1 MKHLTLTICA
11 LAAGIMLAGGAT
23 TDAASTNGV
32 ATNAASTNGVAA
44 LTPEM
49 RKARARMKMYQRTG
63 GWVRRPGTGRGKC
76 VFVNAQGKVL
86 AGPVAQAAANVA
98 KMVRVD
104 VECVEGK
111 PVTPQTASMGVLL
124 SGGQVA
130 VFVVDDASLP
140 VLLVAP
146 ESRWAMVNV
155 AALTADNASEAT
167 VATRVTRECSRAF
180 ALLLGAGNS
189 SVPAGCTLRPVN
201 SLRDLDA
208 LTADCF
214 GPEPIDRIAEH
225 LETLGVTPYTAAI
238 YRTACTQ
245 GWAPSPT
252 DDVQRVIWEKA
263 RAEKE
268 RGPSNPIRILPP
280 NQKK

>member
-1 MKHLTLTICA
+1 MKYLTTTICA
-11 LAAGIMLAGGAT
+11 LAAGILLAA
-23 TDAASTNGV
+23 DAVSGASTNAV
-32 ATNAASTNGVAA
+32 TA

-76 VFVNAQGKVL
+76 VFVNTQKRVPAE
-86 AGPVAQAAANVA
+86 PIAQAAANVS

-104 VECVEGK
+104 VECSEGK
-111 PVTPQTASMGVLL
+111 PVTVQTASMGVLL
-124 SGGQVA
+124 SGGQAA
-130 VFVVDDASLP
+130 VFVVDDAALP
-140 VLLVAP
+140 ALLVAP

-155 AALTADNASEAT
+155 APLMADKAPEAM
-167 VATRVTRECSRAF
+167 VATRVMRECSRAF
-180 ALLLGAGNS
+180 AQLLGSGNS

-214 GPEPIDRIAEH
+214 GPEPIDRIVEH
-225 LETLGVTPYTAAI
+225 METLGITPYTATI
-238 YRTACTQ
+238 YRTACQQ

-252 DDVQRVIWEKA
+252 DDVQRVIWEKT
-263 RAEKE
+263 RADKE
-268 RGPSNPIRILPP
+268 RGPTNPITIQPP
-280 NQKK
+280 KAKK